1 MSLLKSLNI
10 ILNTLEISAET
21 GVFSKAPPDEYVV
34 LTPMQ
39 DQLTFFAD
47 NEPMYEVTEVRISL
61 FVKSNYIQMKRQ
73 LTKLL
78 LSSGITIT
86 DRQYI
91 GFEDGT
97 KYHHYV
103 IDVLKEYEMEE
114 E

>member
-21 GVFSKAPPDEYVV
+21 GVFSKEPPDEYVV
-34 LTPMQ
+34 LTPLQ
-39 DQLTFFAD
+39 DRLTFFAD
-47 NEPMYEVTEVRISL
+47 NEPMYEVNEVRMSL
-61 FVKSNYIQMKRQ
+61 FTKSNYIQRKKQ
-73 LTKLL
+73 ITKLL
-78 LSSGITIT
+78 MASGITIT

-91 GFEDGT
+91 GYENDT